1 MSKNAFWKLIKVNF
15 FFLAPSQK
23 NTNLARCAF
32 CDLDFSWPFFFIF
45 SLLVVHSE
53 DSELFINSFRLSN
66 LWNHSLI
73 RGVLLKC
80 HIYPKYWYSLCH
92 FEPCMKSINDYDWII
107 KYILLLGKLVNSGGA
122 ILYKNSTDQTL

>member
-1 MSKNAFWKLIKVNF
+1 MSKKAFWKLIKVNF
-15 FFLAPSQK
+15 FFLSSLPK
-23 NTNLARCAF
+23 KYKPRCAF

-53 DSELFINSFRLSN
+53 DSEFFINSFRLSN

-73 RGVLLKC
+73 RGVLIKC
-80 HIYPKYWYSLCH
+80 HIYPKYWNSLCH
-92 FEPCMKSINDYDWII
+92 FEPCTKMIYDYDWII

-122 ILYKNSTDQTL
+122 ILYKNSTNQTL